1 VQKERYLPLD
11 CNSNSCWWQI
21 DVTQSEFPAPSGH
34 CLPTEHSPG
43 HVFKLKLVYP
53 AQHAALP
60 QSTSV
65 SCTFS
70 CPLYSPSVQVP
81 SRGHRPPAMASF
93 FSVVTTCD
101 EVGKTQ
107 MPSTQSAPLRHEAV
121 ASHGVQL
128 PPHDAP
134 VCHPPT
140 AVVQEEYSVHPF
152 KPSQIPEKQSVPRE
166 QILPAL
172 QPYGA
177 LIELYTK
184 PLVQADN
191 YDERGGRG
199 KERGCSVSNEAL
211 KVTNSNE

>member
-1 VQKERYLPLD
+1 
-11 CNSNSCWWQI
+11 
-21 DVTQSEFPAPSGH
+21 
-34 CLPTEHSPG
+34 
-43 HVFKLKLVYP
+43 
-53 AQHAALP
+53 
-60 QSTSV
+60 
-65 SCTFS
+65 
-70 CPLYSPSVQVP
+70 
-81 SRGHRPPAMASF
+81 MASF
-93 FSVVTTCD
+93 LSVVTTCD

-140 AVVQEEYSVHPF
+140 AVVQEEYSVHREF
-152 KPSQIPEKQSVPRE
+152 VQIPEKQSVSVE

-184 PLVQADN
+184 PLVHADN
-191 YDERGGRG
+191 YGERGGRG
-199 KERGCSVSNEAL
+199 KERGCSVR
-211 KVTNSNE
+211 KRR